1 MANEVK
7 GIDRPLKDILATALV
22 SYYQIPDY
30 QRPYQWTEKNCEKLL
45 DDLFEDYEEDRESD
59 YFCGSLVLVKS
70 DPDSKTETYD
80 IVDGQQRLST
90 FILLAKVLTTLYNN
104 EVLNNKTS
112 KDFLEK
118 SLGDTDGEKRKRLTF
133 SAIGLN
139 AKDDFQDTLDFFDN
153 LDASKGKNSK
163 INDPSK
169 GKNSKIN
176 DPSKGKNSKINDP
189 SKGKN
194 SKINDPSKG
203 KNNYLKNAICLINYL
218 REKEIESI
226 NDFIR
231 WLYFKVTFIKT
242 TCTNISMALR
252 IFSVLN
258 ARGLPL
264 HAIDVFKVELLK
276 KLAKEKD
283 QEEFVS
289 RWNALRQKCSE
300 NKSKFP
306 KRKENKREK
315 NAAEIL
321 FSWYLI
327 YLNPVTS
334 GKSMEER
341 LADQFERLNKP
352 PLEYL
357 KDIENFYNAYCKVL
371 EMQDRHAHLLS
382 YLASDFWRVILC
394 TSILHH
400 YSPQDIETLKELLVK
415 FYYQDWVAGQTKSTR
430 SQTCCN
436 IIIAL
441 KEKKSVEHIASI
453 VKKYFKD
460 KNITQR
466 FKENLQDSNLY
477 TKFYFAGKSAK
488 KNSWLKPILIL
499 VEYFVSDDSCP
510 KRIQMDKNLHVE
522 HILPQ
527 QPGSSSQWVKDFSE
541 EERGLYTHSL
551 ANLTLL
557 GGKKNTQ
564 ASNKDFKEKKEIY
577 MGNAVKLGKDKR
589 GREKTF
595 KVMTCYKM
603 TIDIAHK
610 YTEWTPKSLEK
621 RKEELIKIIESVLTL

>member
-1 MANEVK
+1 MANESIK
-7 GIDRPLKDILATALV
+7 GEACQLKGILATEFD
-22 SYYQIPDY
+22 SYYQIPIY
-30 QRPYQWTEKNCEKLL
+30 QRPYQWTEENCKKLL
-45 DDLFEDYEEDRESD
+45 DDLLSSYEYYKESD
-59 YFCGSLVLVKS
+59 YFCGSLVLIVIGT
-70 DPDSKTETYD
+70 DSATNAKTYD
-80 IVDGQQRLST
+80 VVDGQQRLST
-90 FILLAKVLTTLYNN
+90 FILLAKVLATLYNN

-118 SLGDTDGEKRKRLTF
+118 SLGDIDGEKRKRLTF
-133 SAIGLN
+133 NTIGLN
-139 AKDDFQDTLDFFDN
+139 AKDDFVYALEHFNDSQ
-153 LDASKGKNSK
+153 ASKNKN
-163 INDPSK
+163 N
-169 GKNSKIN
+169 
-176 DPSKGKNSKINDP
+176 
-189 SKGKN
+189 
-194 SKINDPSKG
+194 
-203 KNNYLKNAICLINYL
+203 KNNYLKNAICLKNYL
-218 REKEIESI
+218 KEKEIENI
-226 NDFIR
+226 NAFIK
-231 WLYFKVTFIKT
+231 WLYLKVTFIKT
-242 TCTNISMALR
+242 TCPNISMALR

-276 KLAKEKD
+276 KIAKEKD

-289 RWNALRQKCSE
+289 RWNALRQKCSKNE
-300 NKSKFP
+300 SKFP

-321 FSWYLI
+321 FSWYLT

-357 KDIENFYNAYCKVL
+357 KGIENFYNAYGEVL

-400 YSPQDIETLKELLVK
+400 YSPQDIEALKELLVK
-415 FYYQDWVAGQTKSTR
+415 FYYQNWVAEQTEPKK
-430 SQTCCN
+430 QTNCN
-436 IIIAL
+436 IIKAL
-441 KEKKSVEHIASI
+441 KEKQSVENIASI
-453 VKKYFKD
+453 VKKYLDDDNNK
-460 KNITQR
+460 ITQNFR
-466 FKENLQDSNLY
+466 EKLKNDHLY
-477 TKFYFAGKSAK
+477 EKHKKAS
-488 KNSWLKPILIL
+488 KNSWLRPILIL
-499 VEYFVSDDSCP
+499 VEYFISDDPRP
-510 KRIQMDKNLHVE
+510 KRIEKNDFHVE

-527 QPGSSSQWVKDFSE
+527 NPDLSSQWVKDFSE

-557 GGKKNTQ
+557 GGTKNTQ

-621 RKEELIKIIESVLTL
+621 RKEELIQIIESVLTL